1 MTPDRSDD
9 LSGAD
14 LPGATVE
21 DVAEQGTPPTVA
33 PDLDIPLEA
42 VDADV
47 LEQAVDTGPRERV
60 LARDL
65 PLEADAADAAEQS
78 VEVELDEDERR

>member
-1 MTPDRSDD
+1 MTPERS
-9 LSGAD
+9 AD
-14 LPGATVE
+14 LPEASAE
-21 DVAEQGTPPTVA
+21 DLAEQGTPPAAV
-33 PDLDIPLEA
+33 PDLDVPLEA

-47 LEQAVDTGPRERV
+47 VEQTLDTGPAERTT
-60 LARDL
+60 AGEL

>member
-1 MTPDRSDD
+1 VSTERGVETP
-9 LSGAD
+9 
-14 LPGATVE
+14 VE
-21 DVAEQGTPPTVA
+21 DLAEQGTPPSTPPDVA
-33 PDLDIPLEA
+33 VPLEA

-47 LEQAVDTGPRERV
+47 VEQSAETGPGERAQAGDV
-60 LARDL
+60 